1 MSYLLFYFLFI
12 DLTSF
17 TKTESCTSA
26 STAENC
32 AKSDIN
38 SPKALSVIFEII
50 PNQYHDE
57 EAQYFLTPMK
67 QMFFAK

>member
-26 STAENC
+26 NTAENC

-57 EAQYFLTPMK
+57 AQYFVTPMK